1 MRAAAGDEWKVL
13 TLTAETAR
21 NAVVALVVFGDK
33 DTSEPIILGQSVGGL
48 LHLGQSMGVL
58 FHLDQSSLWVVCPTL
73 TTLFHRDQSTDGLFH
88 LGQSVGGLFHAG
100 HIDEFK
106 VRCPAINLHR

>member
-1 MRAAAGDEWKVL
+1 VRAAAGDEWKVL

-48 LHLGQSMGVL
+48 FRLGQSMGSL
-58 FHLDQSSLWVVCPTL
+58 F
-73 TTLFHRDQSTDGLFH
+73 R

-106 VRCPAINLHR
+106 VRCPAIIYSVRRKIGTSSLYASFLLLDRNGEFFHIH

>member
-48 LHLGQSMGVL
+48 LHLGQS
-58 FHLDQSSLWVVCPTL
+58 
-73 TTLFHRDQSTDGLFH
+73 
-88 LGQSVGGLFHAG
+88 VGGLFHAG

>member
-1 MRAAAGDEWKVL
+1 VRAAAGDEWKVL

-21 NAVVALVVFGDK
+21 SAVVALVVFGDK

-48 LHLGQSMGVL
+48 LHLGQSMGV
-58 FHLDQSSLWVVCPTL
+58 
-73 TTLFHRDQSTDGLFH
+73 LFHRDQSTDGLFH

>member
-58 FHLDQSSLWVVCPTL
+58 FHLDQSVGGLSHVDHSVCSTVTSRRMVCSTLDSLWVVCFTPDT
-73 TTLFHRDQSTDGLFH
+73 STNSKYDVL
-88 LGQSVGGLFHAG
+88 
-100 HIDEFK
+100 
-106 VRCPAINLHR
+106 R